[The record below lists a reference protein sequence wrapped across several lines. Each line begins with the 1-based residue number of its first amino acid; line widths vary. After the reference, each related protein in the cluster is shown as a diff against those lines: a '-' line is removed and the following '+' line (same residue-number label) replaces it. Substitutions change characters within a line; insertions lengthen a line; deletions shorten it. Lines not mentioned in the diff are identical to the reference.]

1 MGKSCL
7 FCQIANEETPTEI
20 LFENDILVVFKD
32 INPKDLLFVGD
43 TIYTDIQLAEE
54 NNIKNCLVLTGSSS
68 RDTTKSY
75 IIEPDYII
83 ESIKDLEIFLS

>member
-1 MGKSCL
+1 MGL
-7 FCQIANEETPTEI
+7 NLIHLENHI
-20 LFENDILVVFKD
+20 LFTHKKIFSNFKD

-68 RDTTKSY
+68 RDTN
-75 IIEPDYII
+75 
-83 ESIKDLEIFLS
+83 